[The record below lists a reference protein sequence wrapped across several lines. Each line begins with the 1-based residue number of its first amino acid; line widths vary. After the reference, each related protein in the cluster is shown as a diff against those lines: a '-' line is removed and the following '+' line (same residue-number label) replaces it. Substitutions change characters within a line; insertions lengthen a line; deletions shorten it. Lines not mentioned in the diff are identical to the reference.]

1 MTLRASRTE
10 RASSFNTVKARIIT
24 VKKNYNAMLV
34 SSRTRAKYERI
45 FCFWTNY
52 PNFYTFCVIF
62 PGLFSRCRWMNNKF
76 YSQAVT
82 MTFLA
87 IWHGFHSGYYLTF
100 FNEILVM
107 QFEKTFIPACQK
119 NPTLSKLWQE
129 NIIAK
134 ILFIVIGKVQITEF
148 IKKVN
153 LLIGSSSWCQLLY
166 IYMGQRLGSCP
177 SCMQRQ

>member
-1 MTLRASRTE
+1 
-10 RASSFNTVKARIIT
+10 
-24 VKKNYNAMLV
+24 
-34 SSRTRAKYERI
+34 
-45 FCFWTNY
+45 
-52 PNFYTFCVIF
+52 
-62 PGLFSRCRWMNNKF
+62 MNNKF

-134 ILFIVIGKVQITEF
+134 ILFIVIGKVQITE
-148 IKKVN
+148 IIRKVN
-153 LLIGSSSWCQLLY
+153 LLFGSSSWIQLQSSNLY
-166 IYMGQRLGSCP
+166 ASLGASSDGYSDHCKLQPDDP
-177 SCMQRQ
+177 S